1 MPVRKWKRQAT
12 EWEKVFVLYLPEKGL
27 TKSSYQEYIRN
38 DKKIRKYRSSKWAKD
53 LKDVLKKNG
62 SQMVNTYMKK
72 WSISLVIKEIK
83 VKITVIYCHI
93 SIKMAKTEENTN
105 DFW

>member
-53 LKDVLKKNG
+53 LKDVE
-62 SQMVNTYMKK
+62 KK
-72 WSISLVIKEIK
+72 WFPNGQY
-83 VKITVIYCHI
+83 IY
-93 SIKMAKTEENTN
+93 EEMINLTGN
-105 DFW
+105 QRNKS